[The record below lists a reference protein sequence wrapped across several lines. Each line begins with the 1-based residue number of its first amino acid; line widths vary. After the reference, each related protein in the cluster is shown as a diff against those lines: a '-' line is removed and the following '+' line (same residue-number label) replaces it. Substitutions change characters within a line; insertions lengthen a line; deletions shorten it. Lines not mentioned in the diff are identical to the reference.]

1 MNEFHELIQSYV
13 PNEVF
18 ASLSLNKHS
27 DQDQFKIVVET
38 LKTMS
43 LPKMQEEMRKK
54 KTEIE

>member
-1 MNEFHELIQSYV
+1 MNEFHELIESYV

-18 ASLSLNKHS
+18 VSLSLNKHS

-38 LKTMS
+38 LKTMC
-43 LPKMQEEMRKK
+43 LPKMQEEMRNK